1 MGASGA
7 GKTTL
12 LNVLHFN
19 SRKLYVE
26 GERCMNG
33 NPVGSDYIS
42 SISAY
47 VQQEDLFIPTLTVR
61 EHLAFT
67 ARVRMDSHLS
77 HDAKMNRVDQVIH
90 LVRNKQNY
98 FLFISKQYDYL
109 G

>member
-19 SRKLYVE
+19 SRKLHVE

-33 NPVGSDYIS
+33 NPVGSEYIS

-67 ARVRMDSHLS
+67 ARVKMSRKLS
-77 HDAKMNRVDQVIH
+77 YAAKMKRVDEAIH
-90 LVRNKQNY
+90 DVSHT
-98 FLFISKQYDYL
+98 FLDLF
-109 G
+109 